1 MNTDHPHD
9 PLTQRVIGSAF
20 TVYNTLGY
28 GFLEKVYENALVH
41 ELRKAGLHITQQK
54 PFPVFYDGI
63 NVGDYVA
70 DLLVGDSL
78 IVELKSAKAIDDS
91 HIAQCL
97 NYLKAARLRHGLLLN
112 FGPQRVESRRLIMD

>member
-97 NYLKAARLRHGLLLN
+97 NYLKAARLRHGH
-112 FGPQRVESRRLIMD
+112 

>member
-1 MNTDHPHD
+1 MNTNHPHD

-70 DLLVGDSL
+70 DLLVGESL

-112 FGPQRVESRRLIMD
+112 FGPQRVEIRRLIMD

>member
-112 FGPQRVESRRLIMD
+112 FGPQRVEVRRLIMD

>member
-78 IVELKSAKAIDDS
+78 IIELKSAKAIDDS
-91 HIAQCL
+91 HIAQYL

-112 FGPQRVESRRLIMD
+112 FGPQRVEIRRLIMD

>member
-78 IVELKSAKAIDDS
+78 IVELKSAKAIDAS

-112 FGPQRVESRRLIMD
+112 FGPQRVEIRRLIMD

>member
-9 PLTQRVIGSAF
+9 PLTQRIIGGAF
-20 TVYNTLGY
+20 TVYNALGY

-41 ELRKAGLHITQQK
+41 ELRKDGLHVAQQK

-70 DLLVGDSL
+70 DMLVGDSL

-112 FGPQRVESRRLIMD
+112 FGPQRVEIRRLIMD

>member
-112 FGPQRVESRRLIMD
+112 FGPQRVEIRRLIMD

>member
-1 MNTDHPHD
+1 MNTDRPHD
-9 PLTQRVIGSAF
+9 PLTQRIIGAAF
-20 TVYNTLGY
+20 TVYNALGY

-41 ELRKAGLHITQQK
+41 ELRKAGLHVAQQK

-112 FGPQRVESRRLIMD
+112 FGPQRVEIRRLIMD

>member
-54 PFPVFYDGI
+54 PFPVFYEIGRAH
-63 NVGDYVA
+63 V
-70 DLLVGDSL
+70 
-78 IVELKSAKAIDDS
+78 
-91 HIAQCL
+91 
-97 NYLKAARLRHGLLLN
+97 
-112 FGPQRVESRRLIMD
+112 

>member
-9 PLTQRVIGSAF
+9 PLTQRIIGSAF

-78 IVELKSAKAIDDS
+78 IIELKSAKAIDDS

-112 FGPQRVESRRLIMD
+112 FGPQRVEIRRLIMD

>member
-1 MNTDHPHD
+1 MNNDHPHD

-78 IVELKSAKAIDDS
+78 IIELKSAKAIDDS

-112 FGPQRVESRRLIMD
+112 FGPQRVEIRRLIMD

>member
-28 GFLEKVYENALVH
+28 GFLEKVYEYALVH

-112 FGPQRVESRRLIMD
+112 FGPQRVEIRRLIMD

>member
-9 PLTQRVIGSAF
+9 PLTQRIIGSAF

-112 FGPQRVESRRLIMD
+112 FGPQRVEIRRLIMD

>member
-78 IVELKSAKAIDDS
+78 IIELKSAKAIDDS

-112 FGPQRVESRRLIMD
+112 FGPQRVEIRRLIMD

>member
-78 IVELKSAKAIDDS
+78 IIELKSAKAIDDS

-112 FGPQRVESRRLIMD
+112 FGPQRVEIRRLMMD

>member
-20 TVYNTLGY
+20 TVYHTLGY

-78 IVELKSAKAIDDS
+78 IIELKSAKAIDDS

-112 FGPQRVESRRLIMD
+112 FGPQRVEIRRLIMD

>member
-20 TVYNTLGY
+20 TVYTTLGY

-78 IVELKSAKAIDDS
+78 IIELKSAKAIDDS

-112 FGPQRVESRRLIMD
+112 FGPQRVEIRRLIMD

>member
-78 IVELKSAKAIDDS
+78 IIELKSAKAIDDS

>member
-70 DLLVGDSL
+70 DLLVGESL
-78 IVELKSAKAIDDS
+78 LVELKSAKAIDDS

-112 FGPQRVESRRLIMD
+112 FGPQRVEIRRLIMD

>member
-78 IVELKSAKAIDDS
+78 IIELKSAKAIDDS

-112 FGPQRVESRRLIMD
+112 FGPHRVEIRRLIMD